1 MPVCKPPS
9 EGVEF
14 QRAPP
19 PWAFILIIGLPRHWL
34 RCLSLLVFL
43 ILAGSASARQDDDS
57 VLVLGRVSDDP
68 AAHYERLRPL
78 LDYVVE
84 RMSDIGIR
92 EGRIL
97 MARDGQAMNSYL
109 RQGRVDWVTETA
121 SGAISMMD
129 RGRVDLFLHAWRGG
143 RAEYRTLLIARQDST
158 IESLGDLRGRS
169 IGFQHPMSTSGYRVP
184 AGLLLDAGLDLAILL
199 SPMDAPDPDFLSYAF
214 TGHAQNSVT
223 WVQKGVV
230 DAAAISDQDWED
242 YVLPLD
248 DDGHSLRII
257 ATSPPI
263 PRGLELV
270 RSGLSPGVRSRLR
283 EILLNA
289 DRDPAARDAL
299 SHYFRTERFTLP
311 NEALLEQIETLRQ
324 PFRRV
329 RDELE

>member
-1 MPVCKPPS
+1 
-9 EGVEF
+9 
-14 QRAPP
+14 
-19 PWAFILIIGLPRHWL
+19 LITNIPQHWL
-34 RCLSLLVFL
+34 QRLLFPLVLVF
-43 ILAGSASARQDDDS
+43 AVPSAASRETDS

-68 AAHYERLRPL
+68 AAHYERLKPL

-84 RMSDIGIR
+84 RMGDVGIR

-121 SGAISMMD
+121 SGAINMME
-129 RGRVDLFLHAWRGG
+129 RGRADLFLHTWRGG
-143 RAEYRTLLIARQDST
+143 RAEYRALIIARVDST
-158 IESLGDLRGRS
+158 IEDLGDLRGRS
-169 IGFQHPMSTSGYRVP
+169 IGFQHPRSTSGYRVP

-199 SPMDAPDPDFLSYAF
+199 TPMDRPDPDFLNYAF
-214 TGHAQNSVT
+214 TGHALNSVT

-230 DAAAISDQDWED
+230 DAAAISDQDWEE
-242 YVLPLD
+242 YVVPTED
-248 DDGHSLRII
+248 TARDLRIV

-270 RSGLSPGVRSRLR
+270 QRNLSPAVRARLK

-299 SHYFRTERFTLP
+299 SNYFRTQRFAP
-311 NEALLEQIETLRQ
+311 PSEALLEQIETLRQ

-329 RDELE
+329 RAQLE

>member
-1 MPVCKPPS
+1 
-9 EGVEF
+9 
-14 QRAPP
+14 
-19 PWAFILIIGLPRHWL
+19 LIIDFLQDWR
-34 RCLSLLVFL
+34 RCAFLSVLMLL
-43 ILAGSASARQDDDS
+43 IGTASAREEGTS
-57 VLVLGRVSDDP
+57 TLVLGRVSDDP
-68 AAHYERLRPL
+68 AAHYERLKPL

-84 RMSDIGIR
+84 RMADVGIR

-129 RGRVDLFLHAWRGG
+129 RGGAELFLHAWRGG
-143 RAEYRTLLIARQDST
+143 RAEYRTLFIARRDSP
-158 IESLGDLRGRS
+158 IEALEDLRGRS

-184 AGLLLDAGLDLAILL
+184 AGLLLEAGLDLAILL
-199 SPMDAPDPDFLSYAF
+199 SPMDRPDPDFLSYAF
-214 TGHAQNSVT
+214 TGHAQNSLT

-230 DAAAISDQDWED
+230 DSAAISDQDWED
-242 YVLPLD
+242 YVLPIED
-248 DDGHSLRII
+248 AVQSLRIF

-270 RSGLSPGVRSRLR
+270 RSGLDPRIRARLE
-283 EILLNA
+283 EILLSA

-299 SHYFRTERFTLP
+299 SNYFRTERFTAP
-311 NEALLEQIETLRQ
+311 NEALLEQIEKLRQ
-324 PFRRV
+324 PFMRV